1 MINIS
6 EINSINDQLENDE
19 AITLSTKK
27 LLIEQVIELS
37 QNADEPAVLARSLVN
52 QAIYLLSNGEPSLAN
67 EKAIEAMQ
75 IAEELQLLNIKRRLC
90 NLLGNINSFYGRY
103 NIALNYYH
111 QSLRLAKQ
119 LDMEAST
126 SGILNNIAILYGT
139 IKMNTRAIEYYI
151 EAQRASEIEH
161 NYKLFFLI
169 THNIINLYFDEK
181 NLEKAQFQLDQMEAK
196 LKLKPDV
203 QEYVA
208 LTLFNT
214 GKIALLKGEFAAA
227 LDFTSKSETIFA
239 EIQDIIGINEA
250 RLLRS
255 KIFYEMKDFVKALEL
270 AIALSRDA
278 EKQGEFES
286 ERETRLLI
294 NKIAQNI
301 PMDSDIEWNYKR
313 LIILDEQ
320 LLSNLYQMSLYQHE
334 ERIDIE
340 LQQQLKNN
348 TDRLIE
354 NMRFINE
361 VSKDIS
367 KELDYDSLIKMIIG
381 KLASFVQFDALVI
394 GLYDSK
400 REVLINRITY
410 EKGIVNQSY
419 DVPLSNK
426 SSLGTWVIRHR
437 RDHYTGYLSHM
448 VLDDFE
454 PLHKNFKDI
463 TVPYE
468 SVYYAP
474 LIDDEEVIGV
484 FSLQKYTVNGFDHLQ
499 IDMLRAIA
507 SYIAIAIANALKTAK
522 LKDLNDQLKTI
533 SKKDGLSQLLN
544 RYALNVD
551 AKPILAQFNLENK
564 SISTLMC
571 DIDYFKEYN
580 DYYGHVEGDNVIV
593 KISQILT
600 KICSEFTPFIY
611 RYGGDE
617 FLVVFQ
623 EVDEAKVE
631 EIARKML
638 IAVDSAQ
645 MPHVEKGIGE
655 KVTISIGLAHFTP
668 SNELLTEDD
677 LLRGADISLYISKRK
692 GRNQVRATKF

>member
-151 EAQRASEIEH
+151 EAQRASETEH

-169 THNIINLYFDEK
+169 THNIINLYFDER
-181 NLEKAQFQLDQMEAK
+181 NLEKAQYQLNQMEAK

-203 QEYVA
+203 QEYEG

-270 AIALSRDA
+270 AIELSRDA

-313 LIILDEQ
+313 LINLDEQ

-551 AKPILAQFNLENK
+551 AKPILTQFNLENK

-580 DYYGHVEGDNVIV
+580 DYYGHVEGDSVIV

-600 KICSEFTPFIY
+600 EICSEFTPFIY

-623 EVDEAKVE
+623 EVDEVKVE

-668 SNELLTEDD
+668 SHELLTEDD